1 MKIAIV
7 LNLDWPLKRIHK
19 MYAGIK
25 SYAEKHTDWS
35 ITWDPYPELLMK
47 ASPTAYDGIIGRCKL
62 GTVETAQELN
72 VPLINTWCSNNIP
85 GLSSVFPD
93 YFKAGELAAE
103 TMAKRGYTN
112 FVSINYKFK
121 AAKLFLKGVDSVLKV
136 RKYSHKKH
144 FLSREME
151 KNIQKWQAVHQDFA
165 SWVKEWDLP
174 VAILSGISDL
184 GPKISALCNANNI
197 RIPEDVALLT
207 SGNDLAY
214 CEGISPTISSVDI
227 NFFEVG
233 FQAARMLDFKIQNI
247 PLENE
252 TTLVPSSGIA
262 YRESTCHLVFADS
275 IIRKAISF
283 IADNYQKNI
292 QIRDVV
298 SNSQV
303 SRRSLEQRF
312 KDTVGHTIHE
322 EIARLRLETMKLLL
336 LQTRKSIKILSSEA
350 GFSNVNH
357 MRRAFLKATG
367 VLPKEFRDA
376 DKLR

>member
-1 MKIAIV
+1 
-7 LNLDWPLKRIHK
+7 
-19 MYAGIK
+19 
-25 SYAEKHTDWS
+25 
-35 ITWDPYPELLMK
+35 
-47 ASPTAYDGIIGRCKL
+47 
-62 GTVETAQELN
+62 
-72 VPLINTWCSNNIP
+72 
-85 GLSSVFPD
+85 VFPD
-93 YFKAGELAAE
+93 YFKAGELATE